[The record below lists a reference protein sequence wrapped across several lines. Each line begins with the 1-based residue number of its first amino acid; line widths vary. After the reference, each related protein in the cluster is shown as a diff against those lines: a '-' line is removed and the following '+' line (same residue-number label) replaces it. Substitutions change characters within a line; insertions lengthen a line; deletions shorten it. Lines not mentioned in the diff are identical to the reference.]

1 MNVNAIL
8 DAGAAVAAAA
18 AESKAGKTGTDF
30 SDYMS
35 SLNGKSYG
43 DYLEQIFQKASDTY
57 NVSKD
62 LLKAMAKAESD
73 FKSDITSHAGA
84 MGIMQLMP
92 STAASLGV
100 TDAFDPEQNI
110 MGGAKYISQL
120 LERYNGNLSYA
131 VAAYNAGSG
140 NVSKYGGIPPFK
152 ETQNYVAKV
161 MQYMQ
166 EGVTIPDSSA
176 PASTGTSASRT
187 SGQTSQST
195 SASSGTGTLASSGN
209 MLQDLMSKYFD
220 YEDYLEFLQL
230 FTRIIYEKV
239 TGTSVDTGN
248 STKSDQ
254 SESASASQGQ
264 NETGKTETEPEK
276 PAKQLTM
283 RVKDA
288 HGNVSTYWQ
297 KDSSSSDAYVAYR
310 NMTAGSQNRLAVDL
324 KKARE

>member
-110 MGGAKYISQL
+110 MGGAKYL
-120 LERYNGNLSYA
+120 KENLERFNGDASLA
-131 VAAYNAGSG
+131 LAAYNAGP
-140 NVSKYGGIPPFK
+140 NAVEKYNGIPPYS
-152 ETQNYVAKV
+152 ETQNYVKTV
-161 MQYMQ
+161 LSYMD
-166 EGVTIPDSSA
+166 DSSLSA
-176 PASTGTSASRT
+176 NRTVNTGTTDTGLNSAYIN
-187 SGQTSQST
+187 Q
-195 SASSGTGTLASSGN
+195 GTGLSNLSSYSLSGLGMGGWGSFGISQDGESITMDKATFVNMIQLMRIQMMINMDNQIGALTL
-209 MLQDLMSKYFD
+209 
-220 YEDYLEFLQL
+220 
-230 FTRIIYEKV
+230 
-239 TGTSVDTGN
+239 
-248 STKSDQ
+248 
-254 SESASASQGQ
+254 
-264 NETGKTETEPEK
+264 
-276 PAKQLTM
+276 
-283 RVKDA
+283 
-288 HGNVSTYWQ
+288 
-297 KDSSSSDAYVAYR
+297 
-310 NMTAGSQNRLAVDL
+310 
-324 KKARE
+324 